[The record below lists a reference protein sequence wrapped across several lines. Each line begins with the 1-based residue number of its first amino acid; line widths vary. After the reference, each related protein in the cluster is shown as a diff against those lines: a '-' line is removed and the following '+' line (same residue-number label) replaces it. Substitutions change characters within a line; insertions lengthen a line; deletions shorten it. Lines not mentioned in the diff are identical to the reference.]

1 MFIIKFFLLQ
11 YMGDTRKILSF
22 TIISAILLTG
32 LVGLSEQAFA
42 DKNDKTNST
51 KIIHLGYLQL
61 AAHDFFDV
69 NRSEMSDNEN
79 GLLDL
84 STVLF
89 NPHTGDCD
97 FEKSLDEDGIC
108 ELYDDEDIAI
118 GGEKRSFENI
128 MISTASAEVGE
139 KYLHY
144 AGLIGEEKAYKN
156 TLKFYHKQIE
166 KAYEQSFDLKF
177 PDPREG
183 QVTQLHNLALRAGHD
198 FLPAEIVYD
207 GELTSIFEINPLG
220 ERLSEQEQSQPGSP
234 IDGMFDVEYLN
245 IVLFCPA
252 PGFCITVNLLE
263 ADQTFGTLFGL
274 DNNAPTLKFDEFMTS
289 LKDGKFD
296 SSDEVS
302 ILLDDAFA
310 FGINL
315 D

>member
-1 MFIIKFFLLQ
+1 
-11 YMGDTRKILSF
+11 MGDWRKVF
-22 TIISAILLTG
+22 AVTIISVILLTG
-32 LVGLSEQAFA
+32 LVGISEEAFA

-69 NRSEMSDNEN
+69 NRSAEPIPIDNEN

-89 NPHTGDCD
+89 NPQKGDCG
-97 FEKSLDEDGIC
+97 FEKSLHNEGKC
-108 ELYDDEDIAI
+108 ELYDEEAIAI

-166 KAYEQSFDLKF
+166 KAYEQSFDLPF
-177 PDPREG
+177 PDAREG

-198 FLPAEIVYD
+198 FLPAEIIYD
-207 GELTSIFEINPLG
+207 GELTSIFDINPLG
-220 ERLSEQEQSQPGSP
+220 EKLSEQEQSQASSP
-234 IDGMFDVEYLN
+234 VDGMFDVEYLN
-245 IVLFCPA
+245 IVLFCPD
-252 PGFCITVNLLE
+252 PNSIPPFCITVNLLL
-263 ADQTFGTLFGL
+263 ADQTFGTLFDLNDEEG
-274 DNNAPTLKFDEFMTS
+274 PLKFDEFMTS
-289 LKDGKFD
+289 LEDGRFD

-302 ILLDDAFA
+302 MLLDEAFA

>member
-1 MFIIKFFLLQ
+1 
-11 YMGDTRKILSF
+11 MGDRKKVFVI

-69 NRSEMSDNEN
+69 NRSAEPIPIDNEN

-89 NPHTGDCD
+89 NPHAGDCD

-144 AGLIGEEKAYKN
+144 AGLIGKEKAYKN

-166 KAYEQSFDLKF
+166 KAYEQSFDLPF

-183 QVTQLHNLALRAGHD
+183 QVTQLHNLAVRAGHD
-198 FLPAEIVYD
+198 FLPAEIIYD
-207 GELTSIFEINPLG
+207 GELTSLFDINPLG
-220 ERLSEQEQSQPGSP
+220 ERLSEQEQSQASSP
-234 IDGMFDVEYLN
+234 VDGMFDEEFLN
-245 IVLFCPA
+245 IEFCPN
-252 PGFCITVNLLE
+252 PHSDPPFCITVNLLL

-274 DNNAPTLKFDEFMTS
+274 DDEEEPNPLRFDEFMTS
-289 LKDGKFD
+289 LEDGRFD

-302 ILLDDAFA
+302 MLLDEAFA

>member
-1 MFIIKFFLLQ
+1 MGDWRKIFII
-11 YMGDTRKILSF
+11 S
-22 TIISAILLTG
+22 IISVILLTG
-32 LVGLSEQAFA
+32 LVGISEEAFA

-69 NRSEMSDNEN
+69 NRSAEPIPIDNEN

-89 NPHTGDCD
+89 NPQKGDCD
-97 FEKSLDEDGIC
+97 FEKSLHNEGKC
-108 ELYDDEDIAI
+108 ELYDKEAIAI

-166 KAYEQSFDLKF
+166 KAYEQSFDLPF
-177 PDPREG
+177 PDAREG

-198 FLPAEIVYD
+198 FLPAEIIYD
-207 GELTSIFEINPLG
+207 GELTSIFDINPLG
-220 ERLSEQEQSQPGSP
+220 EKLSEQEQSQASSP
-234 IDGMFDVEYLN
+234 VDGMFDVEYLN
-245 IVLFCPA
+245 IVLFCPD
-252 PGFCITVNLLE
+252 PNSIPPFCITVNLLL
-263 ADQTFGTLFGL
+263 ADQTFGTLFDLNDEEG
-274 DNNAPTLKFDEFMTS
+274 PLKFDEFMTS
-289 LKDGKFD
+289 LEDGRFD

-302 ILLDDAFA
+302 MLLDEAFA

>member
-1 MFIIKFFLLQ
+1 MGDWRKIFII
-11 YMGDTRKILSF
+11 S
-22 TIISAILLTG
+22 IISAILLTG
-32 LVGLSEQAFA
+32 LVGLSEEAFA

-89 NPHTGDCD
+89 NPHG
-97 FEKSLDEDGIC
+97 GIC
-108 ELYDDEDIAI
+108 NYEDSLNNEKFGAITCSLYDNEDIAI

-128 MISTASAEVGE
+128 MISTAGAEVGV

-166 KAYEQSFDLKF
+166 KAYEQSFDLPF

-183 QVTQLHNLALRAGHD
+183 EVDNLHNLAVRAGHD

-302 ILLDDAFA
+302 MLLDEAFA